1 MEQQQADIV
10 TIDRQGRWW
19 YEGRQII
26 HPDVL
31 ALFKQSLEKDAQ
43 TGDLCIHYRGQT
55 LPVEVESCP
64 FFIRDIRVE
73 RDAEGI
79 LQAVTLVLDD
89 DTEEVLDPDTLRL
102 NGHGVLEAAVKKG
115 EFTACCLPT
124 AHFRLAGLFE
134 ESSGGGF
141 KLRIA
146 GKSYPV
152 HQSPA

>member
-1 MEQQQADIV
+1 MKQQADIV

-31 ALFKQSLEKDAQ
+31 ALFKQSLKKDAL
-43 TGDLCIHYRGQT
+43 TGELCIHYRDQT

-64 FFIRDIRVE
+64 FFVRDIRVA
-73 RDAEGI
+73 RDAAGS
-79 LQAVTLVLDD
+79 LQGVTLLLDD
-89 DTEEVLDPDTLRL
+89 ETEEALDPESLRL
-102 NGHGVLEAAVKKG
+102 NGHGVLEATVKKG

-134 ESSGGGF
+134 ESGAGGF
-141 KLRIA
+141 QLKLG
-146 GKSYPV
+146 GKAYPV
-152 HQSPA
+152 LPSPS